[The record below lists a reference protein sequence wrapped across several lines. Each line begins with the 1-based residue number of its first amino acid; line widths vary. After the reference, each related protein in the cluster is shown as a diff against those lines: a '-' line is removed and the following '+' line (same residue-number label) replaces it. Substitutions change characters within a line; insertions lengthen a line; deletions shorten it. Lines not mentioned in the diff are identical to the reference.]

1 MLKDTPEIRS
11 MKYDIK
17 QFISS
22 IGYMEATMIKDDTL
36 IFQDCLIESIGLI
49 QLVSFLEEKFGI
61 QTSDTDLIEENFE
74 SVNAIVKL
82 IQDKMAAE

>member
-1 MLKDTPEIRS
+1 MPNDNPEIRK

-36 IFQDCLIESIGLI
+36 IFQECLIESIGLI
-49 QLVSFLEEKFGI
+49 QLVTFLEERFGI
-61 QTSDTDLIEENFE
+61 HANDSDLVEENFE
-74 SVNAIVKL
+74 SVNAILKL
-82 IQDKMAAE
+82 IQDKLTEQ

>member
-1 MLKDTPEIRS
+1 MIKDTPEIRS

-22 IGYMEATMIKDDTL
+22 IGYMEATMIKDETL

-49 QLVSFLEEKFGI
+49 QLVTFLEEKFGI
-61 QTSDTDLIEENFE
+61 QTTDSDLIEENFE
-74 SVNAIVKL
+74 SVNAIVNL
-82 IQDKMAAE
+82 IQQKISAV